1 MHDFKQLR
9 VWRKAFDLSVD
20 LYRVT
25 NVFPKEEMY
34 GLKAQI
40 RRSASSV
47 AANIAEGC
55 GRGSNNDFVRFLH
68 MAQGSAFEVQHHL
81 LLAHS
86 LNYICLDQVTD
97 LEERVVN
104 IKRMLS
110 GLITKMSDK

>member
-55 GRGSNNDFVRFLH
+55 G
-68 MAQGSAFEVQHHL
+68 
-81 LLAHS
+81 
-86 LNYICLDQVTD
+86 
-97 LEERVVN
+97 
-104 IKRMLS
+104 
-110 GLITKMSDK
+110 